1 MEEILS
7 NLIAASL
14 KKVEEDVE
22 NEGEL
27 VNLLEN
33 LANIIKDSNPKEVI
47 RRILS
52 IDVLRALD
60 SFEIS

>member
-52 IDVLRALD
+52 IEVLRALD
-60 SFEIS
+60 SFKIS